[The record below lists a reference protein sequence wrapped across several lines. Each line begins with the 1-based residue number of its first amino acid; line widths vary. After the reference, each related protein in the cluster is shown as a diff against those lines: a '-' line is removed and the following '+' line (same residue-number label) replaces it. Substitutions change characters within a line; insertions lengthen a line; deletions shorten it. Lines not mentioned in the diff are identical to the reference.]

1 MARPFLLLSLLF
13 TLPAFAQENRR
24 IRVADSN
31 SGKSIPFATVAE
43 KGARTIAADSAG
55 WVNTVVTGSTPLT
68 LSATGYQP
76 KTVRPDTLTNGATI
90 FLLRNANEEEEIVVR
105 SFRTESR
112 IENLPTRIEVLGS
125 EEVTEEVGIKPG
137 NIASLVGDIA
147 GIQIQQASAVSGNVE
162 MRIQGLPGK
171 YTQLLRD
178 GMPLFGAFAGNFSV
192 LQLPPLDLKQ
202 IEIVKGSSS
211 TLYGGGAISGMVN
224 VLSKRPTEGA
234 LQKTLLLNQSSLGES
249 NAHLYLSQRHGRT
262 GFTFFAGG
270 NRQVPRDVDG
280 DGYTDLAKS
289 EGLNVHPALYLYPTT
304 RHSVSIGYTG
314 NFEDRRGGD
323 LQVIKGTPDAQH
335 AFFIRNRL
343 ARHTGDLQWEYRI
356 SDSRRLALKAIG
368 SLFDRSVDANS
379 FGGVTLKAQQLSY
392 YSEFSYL
399 VKAAKHDLVAGLN
412 LTGQSFHSGQLHLPA
427 ENSNT
432 VGVFVQDDWRLHP
445 KWTLEGGLRTDFNS
459 RYGAFVLP
467 RLSLM
472 YRISTDWMARLG
484 GGLGYRLPT
493 VFESDVDER
502 DYFALTNNAI
512 EAERSIGGN
521 MDVNFH
527 RSFGE
532 ADLTVNQSVFITS
545 VRNVAELQA
554 NRGTPQLW
562 TMAASQPLLTRGT
575 ETYVQLRIDELE
587 AYLGYTYTD
596 AQRRFYPAQPQQ
608 PLIARNKFA
617 AVLAYEFSDHF
628 RAGIE
633 AAQIG
638 RQYRE
643 DGSRT
648 PAYLL
653 AAAMLRYDWR
663 QLSFVLNC
671 ENLFD
676 YRQSRKEFLLAGG
689 DPQNP
694 RFRELWAPIDGRVAN
709 LSVRLKW

>member
-1 MARPFLLLSLLF
+1 MARLFLLLPLLF
-13 TLPAFAQENRR
+13 TLPAFAQKNLR

-31 SGKSIPFATVAE
+31 SGESIPFATVAE
-43 KGARTIAADSAG
+43 KRARSVAADSAG
-55 WVNTVVTGSTPLT
+55 WVNAVVTGSTPLT
-68 LSATGYQP
+68 LSAAGYQP
-76 KTVRPDTLTNGATI
+76 KTVRPDTLTNGATV
-90 FLLRNANEEEEIVVR
+90 FLLRNVEEEEAVVVQ

-211 TLYGGGAISGMVN
+211 TLYGGGAIAGMVN
-224 VLSKRPTEGA
+224 VVSKRPTEGA

-249 NAHLYLSQRHGRT
+249 NANLYLSQRQGKT

-270 NRQVPRDVDG
+270 NRQAPRDVDG

-289 EGLNVHPALYLYPTT
+289 EGLNVHPVLYLYPTA
-304 RHSVSIGYTG
+304 RHFVSIGYNG

-335 AFFIRNRL
+335 AFSIRNRL

-356 SDSRRLALKAIG
+356 NDSRRLALKAIG

-392 YSEFSYL
+392 YSECSYL

-412 LTGQSFHSGQLHLPA
+412 LTGQSFHSDQLHLPA

-432 VGVFVQDDWRLHP
+432 AGVFVQDDWRLYP
-445 KWTLEGGLRTDFNS
+445 KWTLEGGLRTDINS
-459 RYGAFVLP
+459 RYGAFLLP

-472 YRISTDWMARLG
+472 YRISTDWTARLG

-493 VFESDVDER
+493 VFESDADER
-502 DYFALTNNAI
+502 DYFALTNNAT

-527 RSFGE
+527 SRFGE

-545 VRNVAELQA
+545 VRNVAELQT

-562 TMAASQPLLTRGT
+562 TMPASQPLLTRGT

-596 AQRRFYPAQPQQ
+596 ALRRFYPAQPQQ

-617 AVLAYEFSDHF
+617 AVVAYEFSDHF
-628 RAGIE
+628 RAGFE

-653 AAAMLRYDWR
+653 AAAMLRYDCR
-663 QLSFVLNC
+663 KLSFVLNC

-676 YRQSRKEFLLAGG
+676 YRQSRKESLLAGG
-689 DPQNP
+689 VPQNP

-709 LSVRLKW
+709 LSVRLRW